1 MFRYILRRFAA
12 SILTLWASTVI
23 VFWLVCLSGDPLGE
37 LRMNP
42 HLSHETLLLRIHA
55 LHLDKSIPVRYWIW
69 FKGLLHGSLGINLE
83 GQVIRSGI
91 ASALQITLRMVVVAT
106 LLAIVIAVVTGVLA
120 AVRRGGILD
129 RSFSFINFVLLAT
142 PTFVIGLVLKLYVA
156 LPINQAAGSYVL
168 PVNGSQSPTLTGS
181 FWHRLPDYAI
191 HMLMPTLTLTLVSY
205 SSWAIYQRS
214 SFLEAM
220 DMDHVRLARS
230 KGLSPRRVLVRHI
243 LRNAMIPVVTV
254 VALDFA
260 GILGGAIITESVY
273 SWNGMGHWFISA
285 VGATDVYAMVAY
297 LLITALFIIV
307 FNLLTDVAY
316 AILDPRIRY
325 A

>member
-1 MFRYILRRFAA
+1 MLRYLLRRFLA
-12 SILTLWASTVI
+12 SLLTLWISTVI
-23 VFWLVCLSGDPLGE
+23 VFWLVCLSGDPLGA
-37 LRMNP
+37 LKMNP
-42 HLSHETLLLRIHA
+42 HLSHHTLIMRIHA
-55 LHLDKSIPVRYWIW
+55 LHLDKTIPQRYLIW
-69 FKGLLHGSLGINLE
+69 FKGLLHGNFGVNLE

-106 LLAIVIAVVTGVLA
+106 LLALVIAIVTGVVA
-120 AVRRGGILD
+120 AMRRGGILD
-129 RSFSFINFVLLAT
+129 RSFSFLNFVLLAT

-156 LPINQAAGSYVL
+156 LPINQAAGNYVL

-181 FWHRLPDYAI
+181 FWHRLPDYAM
-191 HMLMPTLTLTLVSY
+191 HMLMPTLTLTIVSY

-230 KGLSPRRVLVRHI
+230 KGLSPRRVLVRHV
-243 LRNAMIPVVTV
+243 LRNALIPVVTV

-273 SWNGMGHWFISA
+273 SWNGMGHWFITA
-285 VGATDVYAMVAY
+285 VGAIDVYATAAY
-297 LLITALFIIV
+297 LLVTAIFIII